1 MNNISYYN
9 SDRLIFWKILGIKII
24 NLKKEKKEKFPIFKT
39 TYSLGPLQVK
49 KSGCCRALYIGFI
62 PVIGIV
68 FKGNQKIAINLF
80 GMTLCSLKRN
90 RRTIPDNANAIRE
103 DRERTKKRLYLNSRS
118 VSCIF

>member
-49 KSGCCRALYIGFI
+49 KKWMLQGFI
-62 PVIGIV
+62 HWIYSC
-68 FKGNQKIAINLF
+68 NRN
-80 GMTLCSLKRN
+80 SLQRKPKDCHQSFRY
-90 RRTIPDNANAIRE
+90 DA
-103 DRERTKKRLYLNSRS
+103 L
-118 VSCIF
+118 